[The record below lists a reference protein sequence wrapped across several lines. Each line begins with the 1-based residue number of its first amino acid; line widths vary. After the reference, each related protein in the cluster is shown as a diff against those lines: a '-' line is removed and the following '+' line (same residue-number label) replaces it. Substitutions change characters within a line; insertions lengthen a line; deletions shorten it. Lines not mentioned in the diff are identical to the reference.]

1 MLFLK
6 GKGEK
11 MGGGVSSVG
20 RQEESLKFLED
31 FERFFFGG
39 GGCF

>member
-11 MGGGVSSVG
+11 MGGVSSVG

-31 FERFFFGG
+31 FESFFFLG